1 MERRSPLIKDVIFVQ
16 INCPKTALSV
26 EKPMRYMQEIVA
38 VDDTEYPN
46 CQGRSALIPYTV
58 TS

>member
-1 MERRSPLIKDVIFVQ
+1 
-16 INCPKTALSV
+16 
-26 EKPMRYMQEIVA
+26 MRYMQEIVA